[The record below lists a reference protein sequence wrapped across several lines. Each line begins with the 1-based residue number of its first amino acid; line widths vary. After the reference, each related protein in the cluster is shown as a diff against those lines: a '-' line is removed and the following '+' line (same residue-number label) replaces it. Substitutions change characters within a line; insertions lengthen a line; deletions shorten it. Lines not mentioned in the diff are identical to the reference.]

1 MERELNRE
9 ELEQKVK
16 EIIEKEIR
24 PALQMDGGDIEFL
37 ELDDEGTVKVRLLG
51 ACGACPFSVMTL
63 KMGVEQSLKNMV
75 PGIKQ
80 VVAI

>member
-1 MERELNRE
+1 MEKDLNRE

-37 ELDDEGTVKVRLLG
+37 GLDDEGTVKVRLLG

-80 VVAI
+80 VIAI

>member
-1 MERELNRE
+1 MEKDLNRE

-37 ELDDEGTVKVRLLG
+37 GLDDEGTVKVRLLG